1 MIVVL
6 EIIVALG
13 AVIGILV
20 YLGSKMSANVGSKA
34 TNMLHNLEERYDAYI
49 EKQKTLLLMEKN
61 PDSVAN
67 LLSDEALD
75 KYADEAF
82 TVLKPEIDALIG
94 QINATNL
101 SDVKIS
107 VEPRFF
113 RNIAAL
119 SEAFFEKRRKTG
131 QAMSEQDEAKMYLA
145 LKEAIIAD
153 LKQRVLNWKI
163 GNM

>member
-1 MIVVL
+1 MIIVL
-6 EIIVALG
+6 EILVALG
-13 AVIGILV
+13 AVVGILV
-20 YLGSKMSANVGSKA
+20 YLGSKMSASAGSKA

-49 EKQKTLLLMEKN
+49 EKQKTLLLLEQN
-61 PDSVAN
+61 PDSAEN
-67 LLSDEALD
+67 PLADAALE

-113 RNIAAL
+113 RNIASL
-119 SEAFFEKRRKTG
+119 CEAFFEKRRKTK
-131 QAMSEQDEAKMYLA
+131 QPISEQDEAKMYLA

-153 LKQRVLNWKI
+153 LKQRALNWKI